1 MGHSERGSGG
11 VPSCDTPARCVPIGR
26 APTVAP
32 CGAVRGAGWN
42 AVLCGVGGVA
52 KAGGGQGGSD
62 VVYGPAGVHCA
73 TAKPLN
79 RHHKADRR

>member
-32 CGAVRGAGWN
+32 CGAVRGAGLN

-52 KAGGGQGGSD
+52 KAGGGQGPLGC
-62 VVYGPAGVHCA
+62 GVRTCWRA
-73 TAKPLN
+73 LCDCETAQPSS
-79 RHHKADRR
+79 